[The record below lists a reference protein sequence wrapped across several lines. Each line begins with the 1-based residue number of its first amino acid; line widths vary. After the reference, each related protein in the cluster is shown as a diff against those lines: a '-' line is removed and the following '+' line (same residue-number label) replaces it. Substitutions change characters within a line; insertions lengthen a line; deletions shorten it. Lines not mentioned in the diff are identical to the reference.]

1 MRFIVL
7 ILSSFIIS
15 LSGCKTNGA
24 VDYFGHDELG
34 DNWSAASFAGYLNI
48 FYEKPLKDQ
57 KLKEGESV
65 YRILIL
71 QPSDPV
77 HMIKVK
83 TSRDGFA
90 TVSMKRTKVGYR
102 RQGSKTVN
110 QSRTLKLS
118 KADVSKF
125 LNVIFKHDFWVQDK
139 ATQYEYGGDEM
150 LTHPPFFLIE
160 ARSGN
165 RNIGYFDFEKNLRK
179 NTASIASAFYMVA
192 GLNEED
198 DWTLAEFF
206 LEFTK
211 EDWTY
216 EE

>member
-1 MRFIVL
+1 
-7 ILSSFIIS
+7 
-15 LSGCKTNGA
+15 
-24 VDYFGHDELG
+24 
-34 DNWSAASFAGYLNI
+34 
-48 FYEKPLKDQ
+48 
-57 KLKEGESV
+57 
-65 YRILIL
+65 
-71 QPSDPV
+71 
-77 HMIKVK
+77 MIKVK
-83 TSRDGFA
+83 TSRDGSA

-150 LTHPPFFLIE
+150 LMHPPFFLIE